1 VILVRPV
8 NFLVGAISCGAVLAA
23 SLVSPSLAYAH
34 NVAWDE
40 SEYLAKQNRK
50 LSVGIGAAIERFD
63 TNFKFTEKST
73 GLSAFVDAEG
83 TLGLPEFAVSP
94 LLYGY
99 WRPGKRHGLG
109 FSYFQVNRTANL
121 LSINENF
128 GDLNVTGNISLSD
141 RTRFYYL
148 SYNLTAFQD
157 DRALVMASFGVYG
170 LDLRYR
176 LDANGAIS
184 FRGVPLV
191 SDTYRNEVRQ
201 AAPLPMIGVDTWFA
215 LTPGWA
221 IGAKA
226 SVVGGKY
233 KNISGGV
240 FEARMRAKYAFTK
253 NVGLAFGF
261 NYFQSKIDIDDD
273 DFKVEVNYGFTGLF
287 AGIDVGF

>member
-1 VILVRPV
+1 
-8 NFLVGAISCGAVLAA
+8 
-23 SLVSPSLAYAH
+23 
-34 NVAWDE
+34 
-40 SEYLAKQNRK
+40 
-50 LSVGIGAAIERFD
+50 
-63 TNFKFTEKST
+63 
-73 GLSAFVDAEG
+73 
-83 TLGLPEFAVSP
+83 
-94 LLYGY
+94 
-99 WRPGKRHGLG
+99 
-109 FSYFQVNRTANL
+109 
-121 LSINENF
+121 
-128 GDLNVTGNISLSD
+128 
-141 RTRFYYL
+141 
-148 SYNLTAFQD
+148 
-157 DRALVMASFGVYG
+157 MASFGVYG

-253 NVGLAFGF
+253 NIGLAFGF